1 MKAFVEIRKLDVVNK
16 RAAVQIKMLFERIG
30 EYDVNLNAI
39 YKTLPK
45 LNFTKKTMQT
55 QTISQSQEVIQDNMD
70 YTLFSWS
77 KQKGIDPIAVKYGK
91 GVYLYDYDD
100 KRYIDFSSGLMNV
113 NIGHGDQRITD
124 AVVRQMQQISY
135 VTPSCVTKSRGELGK
150 KLAAICPGNLNKAF
164 FTLCGATSIE
174 NAIKLARHYT
184 GRHKILTRYQSYHG
198 SSNGAMAASGDP
210 RKLFTDA
217 QQAPNFVHFD
227 LPYLY
232 RWEHGEENLLK
243 ESVASLERIIAYE
256 GPANI
261 AAILL
266 EGGSGSSGCFKYPKG
281 YLSKVSALC
290 KQHGILLIM
299 DEVMSG
305 FGRTGKWFG
314 FEHHDIIPDVIA
326 MAKGLTCGYLPF
338 GCLMVSD
345 TIAAKYDD
353 TMLPLGL
360 TYSAHPVACAA
371 ALETLNIYET
381 DHLIEN
387 AAEMGRYVE
396 QQVELLKGKHP
407 SIGDFRNTGLLGC
420 IELVKNSI
428 TKEPMAPFNAISA
441 QMEVMNKVASKIKE
455 LGMYTFM
462 RWSYI
467 FIAPPLCVT
476 KAQID
481 EGLAIISEAI
491 SIADAHVS

>member
-1 MKAFVEIRKLDVVNK
+1 MPETEIL
-16 RAAVQIKMLFERIG
+16 IKSALPQNPPSEG
-30 EYDVNLNAI
+30 TEAI
-39 YKTLPK
+39 Q
-45 LNFTKKTMQT
+45 NCF
-55 QTISQSQEVIQDNMD
+55 D

-124 AVVRQMQQISY
+124 AVVKQMQQISY
-135 VTPSCVTKSRGELGK
+135 VTPACVTKARGELGK

-164 FTLCGATSIE
+164 FTICGATSVE
-174 NAIKLARHYT
+174 NSIKLARLYT

-198 SSNGAMAASGDP
+198 SSNGAMTASGDP
-210 RKLFTDA
+210 RKLPVDA
-217 QQAPNFVHFD
+217 QQSPNFVHFD

-232 RWEHGEENLLK
+232 RWEYGEENLLK
-243 ESVASLERIIAYE
+243 ESVASLQRIIAYE
-256 GPANI
+256 GPGNI

-266 EGGSGSSGCFKYPKG
+266 EGESGSSGCLQYPNG
-281 YLSKVSALC
+281 YLKAVREIC
-290 KQHGILLIM
+290 NQHGILLIM

-314 FEHHDIIPDVIA
+314 FENHGIVPDMIA
-326 MAKGLTCGYLPF
+326 MAKGLTSGYLPF

-345 TIAAKYDD
+345 NIAAKYDEA
-353 TMLPLGL
+353 MLPLGL

-371 ALETLNIYET
+371 ALQTLKIYE
-381 DHLIEN
+381 DDKLINN
-387 AAEMGRYVE
+387 AAVMGSYIQE
-396 QQVELLKGKHP
+396 QVELLKEQHP

-420 IELVKNSI
+420 IELVKNKI
-428 TKEPMAPFNAISA
+428 TKEPMAPFNAKPDEMAI
-441 QMEVMNKVASKIKE
+441 MNKVAAKIKQ
-455 LGMYTFM
+455 LGMYTFV

-476 KAQID
+476 KEEVD
-481 EGLAIISEAI
+481 EGLAIIGKALT
-491 SIADAHVS
+491 IANSFVN